1 MPAQSHLRF
10 QKASLREA
18 VRVAHRATATV
29 EPLQSAPS
37 ADLVRDLK
45 IMPADR
51 KQNLILFLPDQQR
64 ADTLA
69 CYGGV
74 KVHAPN
80 LNKLAS
86 ESVIFE
92 RAYVT
97 HPVCTPS
104 RSSLM
109 TGTWPHIN
117 GCTRNSV
124 PLDQRF
130 LVFPELMEDKD
141 YRNAYLGKWH
151 LGEDGPAERG
161 FQQWVSTDDH
171 GDYTNFLLS
180 KNITPDKS
188 NERFSELAISNLPL
202 ELSRPRFLEK
212 HACEFIEKHQRDPFI
227 LVVGFVEPHSPY
239 HGPLN
244 DEHPLNEV
252 ELDKTAILPE
262 SEDIPLRYRLMREW
276 QQAEAILDRERLPT
290 QLFFGITPDEYRSI
304 KQRYLGLVTL
314 VDQSIGAILACLE
327 RFGLCDDTIVVHTS
341 DHGDSLGAHH
351 LFGKETMFEEAAR
364 VPFLIRRPGETRSKT
379 IQQPVSHIDFV
390 PTLLDLLGQP
400 NHPQC
405 AGKSLLPVI
414 NEAAAPPDN
423 VFLEWAPNRTKIKK
437 GTRLAR
443 RRLIKRAVE
452 ESTRTVVSPDGWK
465 LCLRDKDSNELFNLK
480 DDPFETRNLYSDR
493 QYASV
498 ISRLTGEIHRWQ
510 ESARDKLR
518 I

>member
-1 MPAQSHLRF
+1 MVSQPARL
-10 QKASLREA
+10 
-18 VRVAHRATATV
+18 
-29 EPLQSAPS
+29 P
-37 ADLVRDLK
+37 
-45 IMPADR
+45 R
-51 KQNLILFLPDQQR
+51 KPNLIVFLPDQQR

-86 ESVIFE
+86 ESVVFQ

-124 PLDQRF
+124 PLDRRF
-130 LVFPELMEDKD
+130 RVFPELMENQD
-141 YRNAYLGKWH
+141 YRAAYMGKWH

-161 FQQWVSTDDH
+161 FQQWVSTEDH

-180 KNITPDKS
+180 RGITPDKT
-188 NERFSELAISNLPL
+188 NGRFSELAISNLPL
-202 ELSRPRFLEK
+202 ELSRPKFLEK
-212 HACEFIEKHQRDPFI
+212 HACDFIEKHQRDPFI
-227 LVVGFVEPHSPY
+227 LVVAFVEPHSPY
-239 HGPLN
+239 NGPLN
-244 DEHPLNEV
+244 NEHPLDQV
-252 ELDKTAILPE
+252 DLDLTATLPE

-276 QQAEAILDRERLPT
+276 QQAEAILDRERLPF

-314 VDQSIGAILACLE
+314 VDQSIGTILGCLE
-327 RFGLCDDTIVVHTS
+327 RCNLAGDTIVIHTS

-351 LFGKETMFEEAAR
+351 LFGKETMFEEATR
-364 VPFLIRRPGETRSKT
+364 VPLLIRLPGQTRT
-379 IQQPVSHIDFV
+379 RGIRQAVSHIDLV
-390 PTLLDLLGQP
+390 PTLLDLLRQP
-400 NHPQC
+400 AHPQC
-405 AGKSLLPVI
+405 AGKSLLPLI
-414 NEAAAPPDN
+414 NEAVVAGVSPASVPPPGN

-437 GTRLAR
+437 GTSLAR
-443 RRLIKRAVE
+443 RRLVKRAVE
-452 ESTRTVVSPDGWK
+452 ESTRIVVSPGGWK
-465 LCLRDKDSNELFNLK
+465 LWLRDKDLSELYNLN
-480 DDPFETRNLYSDR
+480 DDPSETNNLYLNR

-498 ISRLTGEIHRWQ
+498 IARLAGEIHGWQ
-510 ESARDKLR
+510 ESANDKLKL
-518 I
+518 

>member
-1 MPAQSHLRF
+1 MAAQ
-10 QKASLREA
+10 
-18 VRVAHRATATV
+18 
-29 EPLQSAPS
+29 
-37 ADLVRDLK
+37 
-45 IMPADR
+45 R
-51 KQNLILFLPDQQR
+51 KPNLILFLPDQQR

-92 RAYVT
+92 RTYVT

-124 PLDQRF
+124 PLDRRF
-130 LVFPELMEDKD
+130 RVFPELIQDQD
-141 YRNAYLGKWH
+141 YRTAYIGKWH
-151 LGEDGPAERG
+151 LGEDGPTGRG
-161 FQQWVSTDDH
+161 FQHYISTDGH
-171 GDYTNFLLS
+171 GDYSNFLIS
-180 KNITPDKS
+180 KDIAPDKA
-188 NERFSELAISNLPL
+188 NGRFSEVAISNLSV
-202 ELSRPRFLEK
+202 ELSRPKFLEK
-212 HACEFIEKHQRDPFI
+212 HACDFIEKHQRDPFN
-227 LVVGFVEPHSPY
+227 LVVAFVEPHSPY
-239 HGPLN
+239 NGPLN
-244 DEHPLNEV
+244 DVNPLDEVKLDATGTLPGNE
-252 ELDKTAILPE
+252 E
-262 SEDIPLRYRLMREW
+262 IPLRYRLMREW
-276 QQAEAILDRERLPT
+276 QQGEALLDRERLPI

-314 VDQSIGAILACLE
+314 VDQSIGAILGCVE
-327 RFGLCDDTIVVHTS
+327 RCGIGEHTIVVHTS

-364 VPFLIRRPGETRSKT
+364 VPWLIRLPGQTRQKMISS
-379 IQQPVSHIDFV
+379 PVSHIDFV

-405 AGKSLLPVI
+405 AGRSLLPLMTGVDAPGY
-414 NEAAAPPDN
+414 NEEDAGLRN
-423 VFLEWAPNRTKIKK
+423 VFLEWAPNRTKVKK
-437 GTRLAR
+437 GSRLTR

-452 ESTRTVVSPDGWK
+452 ESTRALVSPDGWK
-465 LCLRDKDSNELFNLK
+465 LCLRDKDLNELYNLK
-480 DDPFETRNLYSDR
+480 EDPFEMRNLYSDP

-498 ISRLTGEIHRWQ
+498 VSRFTTETYRWQ
-510 ESARDKLR
+510 DATNDKLKL
-518 I
+518 